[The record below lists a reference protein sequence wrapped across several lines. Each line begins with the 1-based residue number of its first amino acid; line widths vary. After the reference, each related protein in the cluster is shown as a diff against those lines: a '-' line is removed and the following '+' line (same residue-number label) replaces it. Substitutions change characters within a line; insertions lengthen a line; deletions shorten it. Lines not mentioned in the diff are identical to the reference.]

1 MSLIDSTIA
10 FTTAFGLEA
19 LLLSSEIRTKLL
31 VGIVLA
37 MMVLLVLWC
46 VGTIVEAKTDF
57 SALDRVHAFK
67 NHLVDFTRKLRG
79 KTSEPEP
86 SAGDGG
92 GDDGQDISE
101 ALNRIGSWKETFN
114 RHLRPRRQRAST
126 SATLVNPIG
135 NNGPCGPPG
144 GTGVEMGEMKNGV
157 PTSVV

>member
-10 FTTAFGLEA
+10 FTAAFGLEA
-19 LLLSSEIRTKLL
+19 LLLSSETWTKLL

-67 NHLVDFTRKLRG
+67 DHLGDFTRKLRG

-101 ALNRIGSWKETFN
+101 TLNRMGSLKEAFN
-114 RHLRPRRQRAST
+114 RHLRPRRQT

-135 NNGPCGPPG
+135 SNGPCGPPG
-144 GTGVEMGEMKNGV
+144 GTGVEMGEMNNGV